1 MGVSVVT
8 ASRSIITGIAIAM
21 GVAGCTSTPATP
33 AGTAL
38 ASPPTPAP
46 SVTTR
51 GSSADQGASMIQVS
65 DKQRACLTA
74 TPGGLRG
81 ALASGWEL
89 PISGHRFWALAV
101 AGDRVYG
108 NGGTDDGIYV
118 ADVADRSVH
127 RVSSESGASG
137 VGWMAANDV
146 ALTWLTYD
154 SPSDP
159 TKWSLY
165 AAEPEGGNVRKIA
178 GSPKDQQDGQGKAT
192 QPALAGHHLA
202 WTQSRPG
209 TAASDLRVLDLRT
222 GKAVT
227 VATGDISPPVAMGA
241 TFVWPE
247 RASSQAWTFKAIDS
261 TSLRKIALP
270 SGLPTTGDG
279 IGQVA
284 GTPDKLIWG
293 SSDFLT
299 LNVWDKPSGRVAR
312 YETDPTSEHVFQFMK
327 PTGSLLTWDAS
338 WPYSIMNMTTGKYY
352 DVGKDVGLA
361 AGDGKVAISWMSKHD
376 KQKNGARGPAR
387 LTILNEGD
395 VPIPSGNC
403 TA

>member
-1 MGVSVVT
+1 MHQHSGHPG
-8 ASRSIITGIAIAM
+8 R
-21 GVAGCTSTPATP
+21 
-33 AGTAL
+33 
-38 ASPPTPAP
+38 
-46 SVTTR
+46 
-51 GSSADQGASMIQVS
+51 DGASQSS
-65 DKQRACLTA
+65 DAGPLSHETGFVRGPGRQQDSGFRQAACVPDGYA
-74 TPGGLRG
+74 GGLRG

-127 RVSSESGASG
+127 RVSSESGASA

-146 ALTWLTYD
+146 ALTQLTYD

-178 GSPKDQQDGQGKAT
+178 GSPKDQQDGQGRAT

-227 VATGDISPPVAMGA
+227 VATGDILPPVAMGA

-247 RASSQAWTFKAIDS
+247 RASSQAWTFKAVDS
-261 TSLRKIALP
+261 TSLRKVALP

-327 PTGSLLTWDAS
+327 PTGSLLPGTPHAVQHHEHD
-338 WPYSIMNMTTGKYY
+338 YRQVLRRRQRRRLDVTG
-352 DVGKDVGLA
+352 GGGLH
-361 AGDGKVAISWMSKHD
+361 GRDLLD
-376 KQKNGARGPAR
+376 EQAR
-387 LTILNEGD
+387 
-395 VPIPSGNC
+395 
-403 TA
+403 